1 MANTKSAKKAIRSS
15 LKKNKANSILKRAY
29 KTTRKD
35 LLESI
40 AAKDKKAVAKKA
52 ILAMKAIDKAGKKKT
67 IHKKTASRYKS
78 RIAKAVNKMGK

>member
-15 LKKNKANSILKRAY
+15 AKKHKVNSILKRNY
-29 KTTRKD
+29 KTARKE

-40 AAKDKKAVAKKA
+40 SVKNKKEVSKKA

-78 RIAKAVNKMGK
+78 RIAKAVNKM

>member
-15 LKKNKANSILKRAY
+15 AKKNKVNSILKRNY

-40 AAKDKKAVAKKA
+40 NVKDKKAVSKKMV
-52 ILAMKAIDKAGKKKT
+52 LAMKAIDKAGKKNI
-67 IHKKTASRYKS
+67 IHKKTAARYKS
-78 RIAKAVNKMGK
+78 RLAKAVNKM